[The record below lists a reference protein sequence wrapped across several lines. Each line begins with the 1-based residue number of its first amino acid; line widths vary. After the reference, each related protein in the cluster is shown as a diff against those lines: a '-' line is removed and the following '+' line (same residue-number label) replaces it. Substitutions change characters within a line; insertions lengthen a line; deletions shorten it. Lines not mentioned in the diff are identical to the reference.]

1 MYKCRECK
9 RTFDYPDYVER
20 CMEDYYGVSG
30 MFPNRTYATFAE
42 CPYCGMP
49 IDTEEDEAA
58 EEDIDDF
65 DA

>member
-1 MYKCRECK
+1 
-9 RTFDYPDYVER
+9 
-20 CMEDYYGVSG
+20 MEDYYGVSG

-49 IDTEEDEAA
+49 IDTEEDEVA